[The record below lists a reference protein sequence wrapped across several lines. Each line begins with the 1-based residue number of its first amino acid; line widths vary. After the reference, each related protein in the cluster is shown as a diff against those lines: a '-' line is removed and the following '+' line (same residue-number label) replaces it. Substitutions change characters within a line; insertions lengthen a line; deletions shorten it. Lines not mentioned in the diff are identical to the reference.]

1 MQYIPEMPLSDA
13 LPLFTNVVDPEELN
27 RNFFALPTLEEHYN
41 ETNALASWDATAIV
55 QPSIAPALISKKRN
69 AETAGF
75 SQPKA
80 VKKTATIVTQK
91 RQANAKGTMYNDMTI
106 CKLKF
111 NSDTKKNLK
120 IRDYKKRDKEWR
132 KIVAEKDRVI
142 EEALN
147 LMRMNLSLMRE
158 TFY

>member
-1 MQYIPEMPLSDA
+1 
-13 LPLFTNVVDPEELN
+13 
-27 RNFFALPTLEEHYN
+27 
-41 ETNALASWDATAIV
+41 
-55 QPSIAPALISKKRN
+55 
-69 AETAGF
+69 
-75 SQPKA
+75 
-80 VKKTATIVTQK
+80 
-91 RQANAKGTMYNDMTI
+91 MTI